1 MLLYIINRRDPV
13 EATVNHRDTRE
24 TIKIALE
31 TFEALNIFM
40 SAKYEDNVRRATK
53 ERLARSWFPNTKK
66 ALNKR
71 LANSEALM
79 RYVDH
84 GLTPSY
90 YYWAN
95 RQLEACKTL
104 DRRWLAVKTKMD
116 ASIIVL
122 NDEEIDLL
130 SEGVTA
136 ARQLLAG
143 IKC

>member
-1 MLLYIINRRDPV
+1 M
-13 EATVNHRDTRE
+13 EATVNHRDTSE

-31 TFEALNIFM
+31 TFEALDVFM
-40 SAKYEDNVRRATK
+40 SAKYEDIVRRVTK

-66 ALNKR
+66 ALIKR
-71 LANSEALM
+71 LADSEALM

-90 YYWAN
+90 YYWAE
-95 RQLEACKTL
+95 RQLTAIRALE
-104 DRRWLAVKTKMD
+104 RRWLAVKTKMD

-122 NDEEIDLL
+122 NDAEIDLL
-130 SEGVTA
+130 SDGVAA

-143 IKC
+143 IEC